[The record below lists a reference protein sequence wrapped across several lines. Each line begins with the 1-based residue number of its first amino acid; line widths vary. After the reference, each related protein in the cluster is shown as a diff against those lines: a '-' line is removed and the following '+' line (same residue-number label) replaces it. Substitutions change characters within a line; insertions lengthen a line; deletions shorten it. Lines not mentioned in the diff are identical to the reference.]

1 MSTGMTAV
9 RWTVQDSNRA
19 ALTTPVG
26 RGSNQPSGLLLS
38 PRFPA
43 ARNVYQGR
51 TNPIL
56 YEKGFGYVFVYRRSA
71 ARVRRAVNEQ
81 RQGIIVV
88 VPCLLFYKIKFALC
102 ELGRPLYGGMGQS
115 LRTQEKGQ
123 ALTYRGVL
131 SLAGVIYFAQFK
143 QIGI

>member
-9 RWTVQDSNRA
+9 RWAVQDSNRA

-26 RGSNQPSGLLLS
+26 RGSNQPRGLLLS

-56 YEKGFGYVFVYRRSA
+56 YEKGFGYVFCLSEVLRKGYSAHKPECERMRR
-71 ARVRRAVNEQ
+71 
-81 RQGIIVV
+81 
-88 VPCLLFYKIKFALC
+88 
-102 ELGRPLYGGMGQS
+102 
-115 LRTQEKGQ
+115 
-123 ALTYRGVL
+123 
-131 SLAGVIYFAQFK
+131 
-143 QIGI
+143 